1 MSVCL
6 RQPQTCLRR
15 VWRRA
20 WETNHHPR
28 PGSSAN
34 LATAEVFPLS
44 TWTTSTQLPVVYKY
58 PLLAGRELWG
68 CTFINLDSLKTT
80 DHNMLP
86 PEPKPFDADQLN
98 QPDQTLYDWV
108 WQSPS
113 PTLELAQSPLFKK
126 PAHFLTLEERTRLT
140 YERAKKICDAYSLTV
155 EDILLLSP
163 KFWKLQTD
171 PIAAVDG
178 GALTLISIQ
187 YNLFMGTVAP
197 FAASRPDLQW
207 ILQRALS
214 FEISAQFMLTEVG
227 HGLDARNLETTATL
241 LPDGGF
247 ELHSPSWAAAK
258 CMPPTTPRSGLPVV
272 AVVIARLIVEGENYG
287 VRPFLVPLGDG
298 REMCKGVVAK
308 ALPPRAGAHPI
319 DHSLT
324 LFNRV
329 VLPNSALLGSL
340 EKPRNERDHFFSTIQ
355 RVSAGTLF
363 LSGASIPALKLAV
376 YNAAQFSLRRRVT
389 GHDGNPMAVIKFRTQ
404 HLPILHA
411 IAQYHVLQAFLVQ
424 AATIFRN
431 RKVDPRVRHAIAT
444 VFKAA
449 ALQHFQKSIKA
460 LNDGCGWHG
469 YYEHN
474 QILQSELEFRAVGT
488 AEGDIRVLAIRL
500 ASELLIGRYQ
510 LPSPKDPNSPVALH
524 EAALWTEAK
533 THLIEFGGMHR
544 SEDFNRNILPL
555 SLPLIQ
561 AIGHRMALEA
571 AKETNID
578 SKLCA
583 LYESGVILEDSAWY
597 TEQGGISRRAQRE
610 MEAQA
615 ADALLPDLERLVY
628 EAGAA
633 PYSSAPMA
641 SERLWNTFV
650 SELEVFSGE
659 ASFDIGTSPV

>member
-1 MSVCL
+1 M
-6 RQPQTCLRR
+6 
-15 VWRRA
+15 
-20 WETNHHPR
+20 
-28 PGSSAN
+28 
-34 LATAEVFPLS
+34 
-44 TWTTSTQLPVVYKY
+44 
-58 PLLAGRELWG
+58 LL
-68 CTFINLDSLKTT
+68 
-80 DHNMLP
+80 
-86 PEPKPFDADQLN
+86 PEPKAFRADQPD

-113 PTLELAQSPLFKK
+113 PTLELAQSPLFKT
-126 PAHFLTLEERTRLT
+126 PTGFLSLEERTRLT

-155 EDILLLSP
+155 EDILSLSP

-187 YNLFMGTVAP
+187 YNLFVGTVAP
-197 FAASRPDLQW
+197 FAARRLDLQW

-214 FEISAQFMLTEVG
+214 FEISADSKERLRAQFMLTEIG

-272 AVVIARLIVEGENYG
+272 AVVIARLIVDGENYG

-308 ALPPRAGAHPI
+308 ALPPRAGAHLI

-340 EKPRNERDHFFSTIQ
+340 EKPRNERDHFFSTIH

-376 YNAAQFSLRRRVT
+376 YNAVQFSLRRRVT
-389 GHDGNPMAVIKFRTQ
+389 GHDGNPMAVINFRTQ

-411 IAQYHVLQAFLVQ
+411 VAQYHVLQAFLVQ

-431 RKVDPRVRHAIAT
+431 REVDPRVRHAVAT
-444 VFKAA
+444 VFKAV

-510 LPSPKDPNSPVALH
+510 LPSPKDPDSPVARH
-524 EAALWTEAK
+524 EAALLTEAK
-533 THLIEFGGMHR
+533 NHLIEFGGMHR
-544 SEDFNRNILPL
+544 SEHFNRNILPL

-571 AKETNID
+571 AKETKID

-583 LYESGVILEDSAWY
+583 LYESGVIREDSAWY

-628 EAGAA
+628 ETGAA
-633 PYSSAPMA
+633 PYSSAPMT
-641 SERLWNTFV
+641 SDRLWNTFV
-650 SELEVFSGE
+650 SELEAFSGE
-659 ASFDIGTSPV
+659 ASFVIRASSVQSRKV

>member
-1 MSVCL
+1 
-6 RQPQTCLRR
+6 
-15 VWRRA
+15 
-20 WETNHHPR
+20 
-28 PGSSAN
+28 
-34 LATAEVFPLS
+34 
-44 TWTTSTQLPVVYKY
+44 
-58 PLLAGRELWG
+58 
-68 CTFINLDSLKTT
+68 
-80 DHNMLP
+80 MLP
-86 PEPKPFDADQLN
+86 PEPRSSDAA
-98 QPDQTLYDWV
+98 LYDWV

-113 PTLELAQSPLFKK
+113 PTLELAQSPLFTL
-126 PAHFLTLEERTRLT
+126 PARFLTLEERTRLT

-155 EDILLLSP
+155 EDIASLSP

-187 YNLFMGTVAP
+187 YNLFVGTVAP
-197 FAASRPDLQW
+197 FATTRPDLHG
-207 ILQRALS
+207 ILQRALN

-272 AVVIARLIVEGENYG
+272 AVVIARLIVEGDNHG

-298 REMCKGVVAK
+298 HEMCKGVIAK

-319 DHSLT
+319 DHALT
-324 LFNRV
+324 LFDRV

-340 EKPRNERDHFFSTIQ
+340 EKPQNERDHFFSTIH

-376 YNAAQFSLRRRVT
+376 YNAAQFSVRRRVT

-411 IAQYHVLQAFLVQ
+411 VAQYHVLQAFLVQ

-431 RKVDPRVRHAIAT
+431 RKVDPRVRHAVAT
-444 VFKAA
+444 VFKAV

-460 LNDGCGWHG
+460 LNDECGWHG

-474 QILQSELEFRAVGT
+474 QILQMELEFRAVGT

-510 LPSPKDPNSPVALH
+510 PPPPKDPSSPVARH
-524 EAALWTEAK
+524 EAALLAEAK
-533 THLIEFGGMHR
+533 QHLIEFGGVHR
-544 SEDFNRNILPL
+544 SEAFNRNILPL

-571 AKETNID
+571 AKEANID
-578 SKLCA
+578 PKLCA

-615 ADALLPDLERLVY
+615 ADALLPDLEKLVY
-628 EAGAA
+628 ESGTA
-633 PYSSAPMA
+633 PYSYAPMT
-641 SERLWNTFV
+641 SDRLWNAFV
-650 SELEVFSGE
+650 SELEEFSGE
-659 ASFDIGTSPV
+659 ASFDICASSVHPTDL

>member
-1 MSVCL
+1 
-6 RQPQTCLRR
+6 
-15 VWRRA
+15 
-20 WETNHHPR
+20 
-28 PGSSAN
+28 
-34 LATAEVFPLS
+34 
-44 TWTTSTQLPVVYKY
+44 
-58 PLLAGRELWG
+58 
-68 CTFINLDSLKTT
+68 
-80 DHNMLP
+80 MLP
-86 PEPKPFDADQLN
+86 PEPKALHADQPD

-113 PTLELAQSPLFKK
+113 PTLELAQSPLFKLSTR
-126 PAHFLTLEERTRLT
+126 FLSVEERTRLT

-155 EDILLLSP
+155 EDILSLGP

-187 YNLFMGTVAP
+187 YNLFVGTVAP

-272 AVVIARLIVEGENYG
+272 AVVIARLIVDGENYG

-308 ALPPRAGAHPI
+308 ALPPRAGAHLI

-340 EKPRNERDHFFSTIQ
+340 EKPRNERDHFFSTIH

-363 LSGASIPALKLAV
+363 LSGASIPSLKLAV

-389 GHDGNPMAVIKFRTQ
+389 GHDGNPMAVINFRTQ

-411 IAQYHVLQAFLVQ
+411 VAQYHVLQAFLVQ

-431 RKVDPRVRHAIAT
+431 RKVDPRVRHAVAT
-444 VFKAA
+444 VFKAV

-469 YYEHN
+469 YYEQN
-474 QILQSELEFRAVGT
+474 QILQLELEFRAVGT

-510 LPSPKDPNSPVALH
+510 LPPPKDPNSPVARH
-524 EAALWTEAK
+524 EAALLTEAK
-533 THLIEFGGMHR
+533 NHLIEFGGMHR

-555 SLPLIQ
+555 SLPLVQ
-561 AIGHRMALEA
+561 AIGHRMA
-571 AKETNID
+571 
-578 SKLCA
+578 
-583 LYESGVILEDSAWY
+583 GVILEDCAWY

-610 MEAQA
+610 TEAQA
-615 ADALLPDLERLVY
+615 ADALLPDLEKLVY
-628 EAGAA
+628 ETGAA
-633 PYSSAPMA
+633 PYGSAPMT
-641 SERLWNTFV
+641 SDRLWNTFV
-650 SELEVFSGE
+650 SELDAFSGE
-659 ASFDIGTSPV
+659 ASYDIWASSVRSTDLQSEVDRCRQKVDCVE

>member
-1 MSVCL
+1 
-6 RQPQTCLRR
+6 
-15 VWRRA
+15 
-20 WETNHHPR
+20 
-28 PGSSAN
+28 
-34 LATAEVFPLS
+34 
-44 TWTTSTQLPVVYKY
+44 
-58 PLLAGRELWG
+58 
-68 CTFINLDSLKTT
+68 
-80 DHNMLP
+80 MLP
-86 PEPKPFDADQLN
+86 PEPKAFHADE
-98 QPDQTLYDWV
+98 PDQPHQALYDWV

-113 PTLELAQSPLFKK
+113 PTLELTQSPLFKI
-126 PAHFLTLEERTRLT
+126 PACSLSLEERTKLT
-140 YERAKKICDAYSLTV
+140 YERAKKICHAYSLTV
-155 EDILLLSP
+155 EDILSLSP
-163 KFWKLQTD
+163 KLWMLHTD

-187 YNLFMGTVAP
+187 YNLFVGTVAP
-197 FAASRPDLQW
+197 FAASRPDLQR

-258 CMPPTTPRSGLPVV
+258 CMPPTTPRSGLPVI
-272 AVVIARLIVEGENYG
+272 AVVIARLVVEGENYG

-298 REMCKGVVAK
+298 REMCKGVVAR
-308 ALPPRAGAHPI
+308 ALPPRTGAHPI

-340 EKPRNERDHFFSTIQ
+340 EKPRNERDHFISTIQ
-355 RVSAGTLF
+355 RISAGTLF
-363 LSGASIPALKLAV
+363 LSGAAIPALKLAV
-376 YNAAQFSLRRRVT
+376 YNSAQFSLRRRVT
-389 GHDGNPMAVIKFRTQ
+389 GHDGNPMAVMKFRTQ

-411 IAQYHVLQAFLVQ
+411 AAQYLVLQAFLVQ

-431 RKVDPRVRHAIAT
+431 REVDPRVRHAVAT
-444 VFKAA
+444 AFKAA

-474 QILQSELEFRAVGT
+474 QILQVELEFRAAGT

-510 LPSPKDPNSPVALH
+510 LPAPKDPNCPVARH
-524 EAALWTEAK
+524 EAALLAEAK
-533 THLIEFGGMHR
+533 NHLIEFGGVHR
-544 SEDFNRNILPL
+544 SEEFNRNILPL

-578 SKLCA
+578 SKIYT
-583 LYESGVILEDSAWY
+583 LYKSGVILEDSAWY
-597 TEQGGISRRAQRE
+597 TEQGGISRKAQRE

-615 ADALLPDLERLVY
+615 ADALLPDLEKLVY
-628 EAGAA
+628 ETGAA
-633 PYSSAPMA
+633 PYSSAPMT
-641 SERLWNTFV
+641 SDRLWNAFV
-650 SELEVFSGE
+650 SELETFAGE
-659 ASFDIGTSPV
+659 ASFDIRASAVQSTDL